1 MKRKSKYTHPVS
13 STNGRLPSK
22 PGRDL
27 IIDFDAAASE
37 SSSRVNTRNNIILIT
52 WQCVLRSRITD
63 IPVVAGYI
71 QPFLH
76 LRNEVELL
84 VGIFPP
90 YEN

>member
-1 MKRKSKYTHPVS
+1 
-13 STNGRLPSK
+13 
-22 PGRDL
+22 L

-37 SSSRVNTRNNIILIT
+37 SSSRVNARNNIILIK
-52 WQCVLRSRITD
+52 WQRVFRSRITD
-63 IPVVAGYI
+63 ISVVAGYI

-76 LRNEVELL
+76 QRKEVELL